1 MSVNEE
7 TTTDTQVD
15 SEFERE
21 AAVIN
26 VPQTITK
33 ETFKDK
39 LAELKD
45 YANAKRGDYGSGIK
59 SSGDEAE
66 EEVKEGIGSDV
77 EENAAKPA
85 SSSSSS
91 SSQETSSSDSSADEF
106 ETSLEKGQMP
116 IVNNL
121 KASKPRGIDNLKERD
136 SQENAFRFSEE
147 DISKYA
153 QDVKI
158 LSV

>member
-1 MSVNEE
+1 
-7 TTTDTQVD
+7 
-15 SEFERE
+15 
-21 AAVIN
+21 

-33 ETFKDK
+33 EKFKDK

-66 EEVKEGIGSDV
+66 EVAEGIVSDA

-91 SSQETSSSDSSADEF
+91 SQEISSSESSAEDETSL
-106 ETSLEKGQMP
+106 LEKGQVP
-116 IVNNL
+116 VVN
-121 KASKPRGIDNLKERD
+121 
-136 SQENAFRFSEE
+136 
-147 DISKYA
+147 
-153 QDVKI
+153 
-158 LSV
+158 